1 MGIQSFPIATPTPI
15 QTTPV
20 QGTSIAQMVNA
31 ANGIQAYKQ
40 AQQLNPLQLQQAQLA
55 LEQAQQINPLA
66 IRQQQALTD
75 LAEQTLQPKISEQK
89 SKTKQAET
97 EAERS
102 QFALDKS
109 HFDVS
114 TGVMTGLQSRLQKH
128 IENNDSQSAIREA
141 QEAEN
146 YLTKGFNI
154 PKTAGGPMDQYIEK
168 LKNKDLIG
176 GYNFLENIKNG
187 MASAQQQYEANL
199 PSFERNAAGEIVKTQ
214 RSTGQVT
221 PITAPGNINPNTP
234 GVQNFNDYQKD
245 LTNRVATGTQID
257 MRLNEAQDLMSKV
270 KTGAG
275 TRAFADIAGK
285 LQAIGAP
292 QALVDKAA
300 GGDLSAVQSLNKFI
314 AQSIT
319 SSIGQMSGNPTANMM
334 NDYLKNNPDVNSDPR
349 ALKRFIDFAQKQ
361 NQMAY
366 DEQQFLLDKSKNKTL
381 NPETHPAEAQQFILD
396 KYVRGKKPENQTQP
410 EQQVQQN
417 KQPIKQRTIVR
428 TGKINGKPVVQYD
441 DGTVEYK

>member
-20 QGTSIAQMVNA
+20 QGNSIAQMVNA

-40 AQQLNPLQLQQAQLA
+40 AQQLNPLQLQQAQMA
-55 LEQAQQINPLA
+55 IEQAQQVNPLA

-75 LAEQTLQPKISEQK
+75 LAEQILQPKISEQK

-221 PITAPGNINPNTP
+221 PITAPGNINPTTP
-234 GVQNFNDYQKD
+234 GVSNFGEYQKD
-245 LTNRVATGTQID
+245 LTNRVAAGTQID
-257 MRLNEAQDLMSKV
+257 MRLNEAEDLMSKV

-275 TRAFADIAGK
+275 TRAFANVAQK
-285 LQAIGAP
+285 LQAIGASR
-292 QALVDKAA
+292 ALVDKAA
-300 GGDLSAVQSLNKFI
+300 GGDLSAIQSLNKFI
-314 AQSIT
+314 AQSVT

-349 ALKRFIDFAQKQ
+349 ALQRFIDFGHKQ
-361 NQMAY
+361 NEMAY
-366 DEQQFLLDKSKNKTL
+366 EEQRFLTDKVKNKTL
-381 NPETHPAEAQQFILD
+381 NPDTHPAEAQQYILD
-396 KYVRGKKPENQTQP
+396 KFVKPKEQMQNQVRNQLKGQTEASKGHGKVTK
-410 EQQVQQN
+410 
-417 KQPIKQRTIVR
+417 
-428 TGKINGKPVVQYD
+428 TGTFNGKPVVQYE
-441 DGTVEYK
+441 DGFVEYK